1 MDENKSIWEWSDS
14 SVMFDENGLPIVENT
29 DEYDEEE
36 SRPSILLKQEKKI
49 EEKPQKENLPTE
61 VINLI
66 KNGKKEKM
74 TIDVKVDIEVLPDV
88 IIDFISESYGI
99 EKEKVI
105 MQMVEMSIDKET
117 IRDVIKKIVEEKIQ
131 N

>member
-105 MQMVEMSIDKET
+105 MQMMEMSIDKET